1 MFVTPPGKLP
11 KILHHWYRS
20 VSAFPDGALV
30 HDGDC
35 GIYDMFLHLCTCG
48 LIHALI
54 RIDDAKEFYPNFEIE
69 VNLHDTS
76 CNIVKTKAQRAEDK
90 AHKARK

>member
-1 MFVTPPGKLP
+1 MFVTPPPKLP

-35 GIYDMFLHLCTCG
+35 KIYDTFLHLCTCG
-48 LIHALI
+48 LLHALN
-54 RIDDAKEFYPNFEIE
+54 RIDDAKEFYAAVEGE
-69 VNLHDTS
+69 TNLHEKACDS
-76 CNIVKTKAQRAEDK
+76 VRKKAQRGK
-90 AHKARK
+90 G